1 MTFKV
6 DYDFQIKNKKISI
19 EVFNIRKE
27 YWKRKCCL
35 FYKQSLRFTKFW
47 IWHSTLNPYIYTWDN
62 MGTPGVKHAICI
74 VGMGLKN
81 YSRRLKQETVFP
93 VNA

>member
-35 FYKQSLRFTKFW
+35 FYKQSLRFTNFW
-47 IWHSTLNPYIYTWDN
+47 IWHSALNPYIYR
-62 MGTPGVKHAICI
+62 V
-74 VGMGLKN
+74 
-81 YSRRLKQETVFP
+81 
-93 VNA
+93 